1 MNIAVVGSGYVGL
14 VTGACFAEFGNHVT
28 CVDKDLTRIEKLQAG
43 IMPIYEP
50 GLDTL
55 VAKNVRDGRLQFSV
69 EVSEAVKKALVV
81 FLAVGTPSAED
92 GSADLGQVFEAAREI
107 ARHLEEYKV
116 IVTKSTVPVGT
127 AARVKMVIEEN
138 KASVARFSVVS
149 NPEFLREGAAIND
162 FMRPDRVVIGYEDE
176 AAAAI
181 LKDLYRPLYQIA
193 IPFVL
198 TRPESAELIKY
209 ASNAFLAIK
218 VSFINEV
225 ANLCDRVGANVAEVS
240 LGVGL
245 DDRIGAKFLQPGPGF
260 GGSCFPKDTQALEAM
275 ARSAGTEMR
284 LVQAAMAVNERQKSS
299 VVERIQQLVPELAGK
314 TIALLGLSFK
324 PETDDL
330 REAPALRIIE
340 DLQKVGARVKAYD
353 PVAMEAAAGLTSD
366 VEFCEDE
373 YTTAT
378 AADALVVVTEWN
390 QFRSLDFE
398 RLKRQMREA
407 NLVDLRN
414 VYEPRH
420 IRDAG
425 FAYVGIG
432 RN

>member
-28 CVDKDLTRIEKLQAG
+28 CVDKDATRIEKLQAG

-138 KASVARFSVVS
+138 KASTARFSVVS

-193 IPFVL
+193 IPFVQ

-245 DDRIGAKFLQPGPGF
+245 DDRIGPKFLQPGPGF

-275 ARSAGTEMR
+275 ARSSGTEMR
-284 LVQAAMAVNERQKSS
+284 LVQAAMAVNERQKAS
-299 VVERIQQLVPELAGK
+299 VVERIRQLVPELSGK

-353 PVAMEAAAGLTSD
+353 PVAMPAAAGLTSD

-373 YTTAT
+373 YATAK

-398 RLKRQMREA
+398 RLKEQMREA

-414 VYEPRH
+414 VYEPQRV
-420 IRDAG
+420 RDAG

>member
-28 CVDKDLTRIEKLQAG
+28 CVDKDVTRIEKLQAG

-127 AARVKMVIEEN
+127 AARVRMVIEEN
-138 KASVARFSVVS
+138 KASTARFSVVS

-225 ANLCDRVGANVAEVS
+225 ANLCDIVGANVVEVS

-260 GGSCFPKDTQALEAM
+260 GGSCFPKDTQALEAI
-275 ARSAGTEMR
+275 ARSSGTEMR
-284 LVQAAMAVNERQKSS
+284 LVQAAMAVNERQKAS
-299 VVERIQQLVPELAGK
+299 VVERIQQLVPELSGK

-340 DLQKVGARVKAYD
+340 DLQKAGAHVKAYD
-353 PVAMEAAAGLTSD
+353 PVAMQAAAGLTSD

-373 YTTAT
+373 YLAAT

-398 RLKRQMREA
+398 RLKRQMRQA

-414 VYEPRH
+414 VYEPQH